1 VGKACGEIIGEERRT
16 MADISTEKVTLHV
29 SDGTTMLAYVARP
42 KGADKAPG
50 MMVFQEA
57 FGLTP
62 HIREIAERLA
72 GEGYTA
78 IAPELFHRTAA
89 PGTELSYND
98 FPAVMPHYQAV
109 TTPTLQADIQATYDW
124 LQKDANTA
132 GNRVGCMGFCL
143 GGKTSYVACATVS
156 LQAAISF
163 YGGGIGP
170 GQMGPGL
177 LDMAPK
183 MHAPIMMFW
192 GGLDKHIPAEQT
204 RPIEDALTAAG
215 KDFVKVKISFADHAF
230 MRNGAP
236 AYNEK
241 AAKLAW
247 TLSKDFLGINL
258 KAN

>member
-1 VGKACGEIIGEERRT
+1 
-16 MADISTEKVTLHV
+16 M
-29 SDGTTMLAYVARP
+29 
-42 KGADKAPG
+42 
-50 MMVFQEA
+50 
-57 FGLTP
+57 
-62 HIREIAERLA
+62 
-72 GEGYTA
+72 
-78 IAPELFHRTAA
+78 FHRTAA

-192 GGLDKHIPAEQT
+192 GGLDKQHSGGANQADRGCVDGGGQGLREG
-204 RPIEDALTAAG
+204 E
-215 KDFVKVKISFADHAF
+215 DFVCGSRLHAQ
-230 MRNGAP
+230 RCAR
-236 AYNEK
+236 
-241 AAKLAW
+241 LQ
-247 TLSKDFLGINL
+247 
-258 KAN
+258 